1 MYFYGWA
8 CSCSSRTHKQTPRAV
23 RRMKFIEFVHRRKII
38 YSVISPS
45 RTIQI
50 RSSSSTN
57 VHCSRKLFK
66 WLSISSGCSL
76 APSCSKVVLRLSPEW
91 PEGACTFVQ
100 KTMIDLIAR
109 AACDDR
115 GRVESN
121 LIHRCSVQRRTSR
134 TPHLT
139 YFCRRMVI
147 HLNLYSQPIAFF
159 SAASSRPFS
168 MLCTSK
174 CRFDFNLFS
183 TLPFTYYRTR
193 QSTSLSSERTQRK
206 QKKGRTKSGQRWW
219 IKLMRALNQ

>member
-121 LIHRCSVQRRTSR
+121 FIHRCSVQRRTSR

-147 HLNLYSQPIAFF
+147 HLNLYSQSIAFF
-159 SAASSRPFS
+159 LPLLPGLSACSAHRNVDLISIFSLLCHSHITEHVKALPCRAKGHKGSR
-168 MLCTSK
+168 K
-174 CRFDFNLFS
+174 RE
-183 TLPFTYYRTR
+183 
-193 QSTSLSSERTQRK
+193 ERNQ
-206 QKKGRTKSGQRWW
+206 GRDGE
-219 IKLMRALNQ
+219 

>member
-121 LIHRCSVQRRTSR
+121 FIIVARYKDEHQGLPISHISVDAWWSIWICIHSR
-134 TPHLT
+134 
-139 YFCRRMVI
+139 
-147 HLNLYSQPIAFF
+147 
-159 SAASSRPFS
+159 
-168 MLCTSK
+168 
-174 CRFDFNLFS
+174 
-183 TLPFTYYRTR
+183 
-193 QSTSLSSERTQRK
+193 
-206 QKKGRTKSGQRWW
+206 
-219 IKLMRALNQ
+219 